1 MFKIG
6 IVDDEPLVLAG
17 LRAIIAELCPPVELA
32 FEADN
37 GHKALEAILQTQPD
51 LVLTDIRMPLMDGLE
66 LMRRSR
72 MEGYAGQFV
81 VISSYDEFKLAQEAM
96 DAGACGYLIKLEM
109 DAVMLAQT
117 VEKARERQNRSAMA
131 PAAQYQAMSDG
142 LHRAEVLRAW
152 VKGEAVQTP
161 APGRWMMLLVIT
173 AHPAQGQPNP
183 QLRQCVQRIVED
195 VALRYF
201 PGAMLAREGDEVILL
216 CGGEDQ
222 QALQQ
227 DVREMCEKIRR
238 LLEQYFAAV
247 ARVGV
252 SGILET
258 TSRIPKALAQVRAA
272 LRGTGAQ
279 EEWLAGAR
287 EDSVFDTLQ
296 KSICTAMQAGDLKR
310 GSKVLRQA
318 AEGMDRLPLD
328 QAQQLCLQLCCFV
341 SGVSREGGAALATL
355 CRDES
360 IARCVYRL
368 QTGAELQEWL
378 EQLAGELDAIRLL
391 QEKDSG
397 DVADRARQYIAQN
410 LENRF
415 GLNDVAEALHISQGY
430 LSAAFKKQVGMGFL
444 DYVTSEKIRL
454 ATELLASE
462 KYHIY
467 EVARRV
473 GFENQYY
480 FSKVFRKVMGCS
492 PSEYLKRL

>member
-17 LRAIIAELCPPVELA
+17 LRAMIAELRPPVELA

-37 GHKALEAILQTQPD
+37 GSKALEAIAQTQPD
-51 LVLTDIRMPLMDGLE
+51 LVLTDIRMPPMDGLE

-72 MEGYAGQFV
+72 LEGYTGQFV

-96 DAGACGYLIKLEM
+96 NAGACGYLIKLEM
-109 DAVMLAQT
+109 DAAVLSQV
-117 VEKARERQNRSAMA
+117 VEKARERQGAAMA
-131 PAAQYQAMSDG
+131 PAAQYQAMSEN
-142 LHRAEVLRAW
+142 LHRAETLRAW
-152 VKGEAVQTP
+152 MQGQEASAA
-161 APGRWMMLLVIT
+161 APEQWMTLLVIT

-201 PGAMLAREGDEVILL
+201 PGAMLVREGDEAILL
-216 CGGEDQ
+216 CGADDQ
-222 QALQQ
+222 QVLQQ
-227 DVREMCEKIRR
+227 SVREMCEKIRR

-252 SGILET
+252 SGVLET
-258 TSRIPKALAQVRAA
+258 TARIPQALAQVRAA
-272 LRGTGAQ
+272 MRGANAQ
-279 EEWLAGAR
+279 EEWLSGAR
-287 EDSVFDTLQ
+287 GDAVFDTLQ

-310 GSKVLRQA
+310 GSEVLRQA
-318 AEGMDRLPLD
+318 AERLGGLPLD
-328 QAQQLCLQLCCFV
+328 QAQQVCLQLCCFV
-341 SGVSREGGAALATL
+341 SGVSREGGAALSTL

-360 IARCVYRL
+360 IAHCVYRL
-368 QTGAELQEWL
+368 RSCAELQDWL
-378 EQLAGELDAIRLL
+378 ERLAGELDAIRLL

-410 LENRF
+410 LDKRF

-454 ATELLASE
+454 ATELLSSGQ
-462 KYHIY
+462 YHIY

-492 PSEYLKRL
+492 PSEYLKRS